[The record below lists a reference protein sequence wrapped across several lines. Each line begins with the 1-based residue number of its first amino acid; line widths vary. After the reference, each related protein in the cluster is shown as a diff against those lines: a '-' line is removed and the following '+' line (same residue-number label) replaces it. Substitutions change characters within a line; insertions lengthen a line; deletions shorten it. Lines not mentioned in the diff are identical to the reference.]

1 MTVSIKIFTHAAGRP
16 TLYAS
21 RELDVLPITIGRDAG
36 CTVVVEDPQK
46 HLSRFHVEI
55 EQQDG
60 VYWMSVA
67 SKVNPVMVKGRR
79 YGPGTRLT
87 LKSGDTFEMGEYEIH
102 VFLPEAAAGD
112 AAAANV
118 DIDLSDPDAIFE
130 EPTFVGGSATGT
142 KPPAAAAP
150 KPAAP
155 PAPAPPK
162 AAAPVAGIEGA
173 LRVFLDGAGV
183 PAKELSAADREGLL
197 RDSGGV
203 LRSAVEGLMMLL
215 VARAEMR
222 KEMAAAA
229 RPSA

>member
-1 MTVSIKIFTHAAGRP
+1 AAGRP

-36 CTVVVEDPQK
+36 CRVVVEDPHK

-60 VYWMSVA
+60 VFWMSVA

-102 VFLPEAAAGD
+102 VFLPEAGAEKDTGAG
-112 AAAANV
+112 API
-118 DIDLSDPDAIFE
+118 DISDPNAIFE
-130 EPTFVGGSATGT
+130 EPTFVGGERTGT
-142 KPPAAAAP
+142 KPPVPAAA

-155 PAPAPPK
+155 AQPPSAASARPK

-173 LRVFLDGAGV
+173 LRV
-183 PAKELSAADREGLL
+183 
-197 RDSGGV
+197 
-203 LRSAVEGLMMLL
+203 
-215 VARAEMR
+215 
-222 KEMAAAA
+222 
-229 RPSA
+229 